1 MKNKKTFGKKNIPL
15 IGSIAIVLILL
26 SATTAVPQQTS
37 SVVIDQIDKKQQVTS
52 LVETLNADTFEENDL
67 IFIATFILN
76 IANSLLKQ
84 VQNNPDKF
92 TLTQDMI
99 LSYIPEESV
108 QNDMNKLTEQTEQTL
123 QELQN
128 TIDSLTQSKTDT
140 TIQSID
146 LSLLQTLVSLLT
158 SFFTDNLLNGDGS
171 IGNSNG
177 GLLSKIGN
185 ILGVIISVITFLLR
199 GIMQGVSLLVSGI
212 IKAIVALVSILL
224 LIIGAIQT
232 SLTIGAFFLIF
243 LGFVSK
249 IGLRIFSILGAPMFA
264 LLAAQFTISAGKLL
278 GGISMGL
285 LSVLGLLVFFAL
297 PLVAYLIY
305 VYLSGGLEEDEG
317 DGGENG
323 TRFDFNFD
331 GNGPIYMLISVILY
345 RMSN

>member
-52 LVETLNADTFEENDL
+52 LVETINADTFEENDL

-84 VQNNPDKF
+84 VQNDPDEF

-99 LSYIPEESV
+99 LSSIPEKSV
-108 QNDMNKLTEQTEQTL
+108 KNDMNKLTEQTELTL

-140 TIQSID
+140 NIQSID

-158 SFFTDNLLNGDGS
+158 SFFTDNLLNGDGA

-177 GLLSKIGN
+177 GFLSKIGN

-232 SLTIGAFFLIF
+232 SLTIGSFFLIF

-285 LSVLGLLVFFAL
+285 LSILALLVFFAL
-297 PLVAYLIY
+297 PLLIIGAIF
-305 VYLSGGLEEDEG
+305 YLSGGLDEDDEED
-317 DGGENG
+317 DGGS
-323 TRFDFNFD
+323 FNFNFNYD
-331 GNGPIYMLISVILY
+331 GTGPIYMLISVMLNILKQ
-345 RMSN
+345 